1 MAEVGKTL
9 REAWIKGMESIS
21 AAANG
26 LASNTRYKVEEMN
39 LQSRRK
45 ELLNGFGQTA
55 YGLWK
60 QGEAFP
66 EEAEKIL
73 REIGEVD
80 QALEAL
86 EAERQERA
94 KAAEAA
100 SEQPAEEPAEESAEE
115 PAAEEPTAAES
126 AETEAVE
133 AEPVE
138 VEPVEV
144 EYTAADAAPDEA
156 PTPDEE
162 ADIPAKEE

>member
-9 REAWIKGMESIS
+9 REAWIKSMESIS

-39 LQSRRK
+39 LQSRRR
-45 ELLNGFGQTA
+45 ELLNGFGQKA
-55 YGLWK
+55 YALWK

-100 SEQPAEEPAEESAEE
+100 SEQPAEEPATDEPVDTE
-115 PAAEEPTAAES
+115 PAEAK
-126 AETEAVE
+126 AVE

-138 VEPVEV
+138 VEPIEV
-144 EYTAADAAPDEA
+144 EYAAADDAPAKAPEA
-156 PTPDEE
+156 DEE
-162 ADIPAKEE
+162 AADIPTKEEE

>member
-9 REAWIKGMESIS
+9 REAWIKSMETIS

-39 LQSRRK
+39 LQSRRR
-45 ELLNGFGQTA
+45 ELLSGFGQTA
-55 YGLWK
+55 YALWK

-66 EEAEKIL
+66 EEAEKVL

-80 QALEAL
+80 EALAAL
-86 EAERQERA
+86 EAERQERT

-100 SEQPAEEPAEESAEE
+100 SEKPAEESAAE
-115 PAAEEPTAAES
+115 PAEA
-126 AETEAVE
+126 EAVE

-138 VEPVEV
+138 VEPIEV
-144 EYTAADAAPDEA
+144 EYAAADASTAESSNPDEK
-156 PTPDEE
+156 
-162 ADIPAKEE
+162 ADIPTKEE

>member
-9 REAWIKGMESIS
+9 REAWIKSMETIS

-39 LQSRRK
+39 LQSRRR
-45 ELLNGFGQTA
+45 ELLSGFGQTA
-55 YGLWK
+55 YALWK

-66 EEAEKIL
+66 EEAEKVL

-80 QALEAL
+80 EALAAL

-100 SEQPAEEPAEESAEE
+100 SEQAAEESAEE
-115 PAAEEPTAAES
+115 SVTEETTAAEP
-126 AETEAVE
+126 AETVE

-144 EYTAADAAPDEA
+144 EYGAADDAHAEA
-156 PTPDEE
+156 PNPDEE
-162 ADIPAKEE
+162 AADIPAKEE